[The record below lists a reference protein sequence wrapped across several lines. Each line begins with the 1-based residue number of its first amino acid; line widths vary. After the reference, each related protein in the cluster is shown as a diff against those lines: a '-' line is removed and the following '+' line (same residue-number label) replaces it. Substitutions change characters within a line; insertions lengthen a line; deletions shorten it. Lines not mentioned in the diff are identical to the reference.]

1 MLGAHRV
8 PAAVELHAGGESV
21 RQSARADAST
31 IPSRPRRA
39 RHRIEQARAYQLD
52 GQPDVAL
59 ATLEQAHAA
68 APETI
73 RWNGYAKRIIL
84 EEYEAAQPQ
93 RRRRAADLAVRVG
106 LLAA

>member
-1 MLGAHRV
+1 V
-8 PAAVELHAGGESV
+8 TVAVELHAGGESV
-21 RQSARADAST
+21 RQAARAEAEV

-52 GQPDVAL
+52 GQPDAAL
-59 ATLEQAHAA
+59 ATLAQAHEA

-73 RWNGYAKRIIL
+73 RYNGYAKTIVL
-84 EEYEAAQPQ
+84 EELESPAAA
-93 RRRRAADLAVRVG
+93 RRDRAAVLAERIG